1 MLRLSYLTDTSS
13 NPPFFPLFCFSTHPV
28 TPIPR
33 SLFGIRPRTCMLGM
47 CYSTELSVLSAQ
59 VTVCAI
65 CLLGVKEGLIQ
76 LTYHLASFSV
86 LYKLVVRLILS
97 MMTSEQMLPLDPRIS
112 IENDKEVRFWDLVV
126 TNRNPPITAATTMS
140 LILLSA
146 KNPH

>member
-1 MLRLSYLTDTSS
+1 
-13 NPPFFPLFCFSTHPV
+13 
-28 TPIPR
+28 
-33 SLFGIRPRTCMLGM
+33 MLGM

-112 IENDKEVRFWDLVV
+112 IENDKEVRF
-126 TNRNPPITAATTMS
+126 
-140 LILLSA
+140 
-146 KNPH
+146 